1 MHESKSILTHQRV
14 VWSGFDGSRHTSIK
28 AGTQKIPIEGSR
40 YFQTGRG
47 MPGKMFNNARNMYIS
62 RENFVP
68 GLMVVAIS
76 VCDKFRCKNMFRKF
90 IFGDVERNTGYKK
103 MYSKIGSNDSKN
115 FANAEN
121 LNKPMGTMSEHETLP
136 EWL

>member
-1 MHESKSILTHQRV
+1 
-14 VWSGFDGSRHTSIK
+14 
-28 AGTQKIPIEGSR
+28 
-40 YFQTGRG
+40 
-47 MPGKMFNNARNMYIS
+47 MFNNARNMYIS

-136 EWL
+136 EWLEIFKPIQIRLRSRPRDR